1 MYNVSTTNSFLLYYG
16 NPPPHKKIFLADT
29 ITGQWHPVYLPDTE
43 KILNIVRTL
52 LVAES
57 VSISSSKTETDC
69 SKSWFSAFNKT
80 GIISLL
86 WYAGKKYYSF

>member
-29 ITGQWHPVYLPDTE
+29 ITGHPVYLPDTE

-69 SKSWFSAFNKT
+69 SKSWFSAYNKT
-80 GIISLL
+80 GIISFV
-86 WYAGKKYYSF
+86 WYAGKYVL